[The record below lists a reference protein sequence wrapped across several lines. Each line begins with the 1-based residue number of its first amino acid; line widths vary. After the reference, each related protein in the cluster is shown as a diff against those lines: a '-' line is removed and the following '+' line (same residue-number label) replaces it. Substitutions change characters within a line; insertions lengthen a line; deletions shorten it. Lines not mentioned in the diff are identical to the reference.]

1 MPVNNLNLGHGI
13 LLAQKGV
20 FAMAFFLGCDVCKTK
35 IDLALVDDTSRILWQ
50 DVVSNDASILVSYLL
65 TLMGNYPGQTIIGV
79 VEATGRYHY
88 SLLDASIAVSFAC
101 KVYNAIL
108 TKQGIKASIRGK
120 KTDKTD
126 AVLIARMGAR
136 GEGRLYTPEP
146 HMTTKL
152 QVRSY
157 TKLGELKSSLKK
169 HRDHLKAMDEDVMTE
184 QVTAVFQ
191 TVEDAIEA
199 ARVKLYKELQTSA
212 DGEVF
217 TNLQTIPGVGPFVA
231 SCLIGE
237 IQDMVRFKRAKQLIA
252 YVGVDP
258 RVRQSGHSL
267 NSTGHLTKRGSPHA
281 RRAIFLA
288 ANVARRFDPCCKAY
302 YEKKRSE
309 GKSYTVANC
318 AVARKLL
325 LIARA
330 VWLSGGSYDI
340 SFWRA

>member
-1 MPVNNLNLGHGI
+1 
-13 LLAQKGV
+13 
-20 FAMAFFLGCDVCKTK
+20 MAFFLGCDVCKTK
-35 IDLALVDDTSRILWQ
+35 IDMALVDEANRVLWQ
-50 DVVSNDASILVSYLL
+50 DLVPNDPCVLASYLL
-65 TLMGNYPGQTIIGV
+65 TLNGAYPGQTLTGV

-88 SLLDASIAVSFAC
+88 PLLDASVAVSFDC
-101 KVYNAIL
+101 KVYNPIL
-108 TKQGIKASIRGK
+108 TKQGIKASVRGK

-157 TKLGELKSSLKK
+157 QKLGELKTSFNK
-169 HRDHLKAMDEDVMTE
+169 HRAHVQAMSEAVMTE

-191 TVEDAIEA
+191 AVEDAIEQ
-199 ARVKLYKELQTSA
+199 ARAELYKELQTSA
-212 DGEVF
+212 DGDVF
-217 TNLQTIPGVGPFVA
+217 TRLQTIPGIGPFVA

-252 YVGVDP
+252 YIGLDP

-267 NSTGHLTKRGSPHA
+267 NSTGHLTKRGTPHA
-281 RRAIFLA
+281 RRAIFLS
-288 ANVARRFDPCCKAY
+288 ANVARRYDKHCKAY
-302 YEKKRSE
+302 YEKKRNE

-325 LIARA
+325 LIVRA
-330 VWLSGGSYDI
+330 VWLSGGEYDT
-340 SFWRA
+340 SFWELDGENT